1 MRGELRARSND
12 VEEDVE
18 CGCAVVGQQKTKKK
32 TVQGPVDVYLNTTMC
47 SWVAP
52 GQWTILSLGVIH
64 EGAGVRLPSAMRRE
78 RVVPRKQMV
87 VITITQR

>member
-1 MRGELRARSND
+1 MRMCSSRTTENK
-12 VEEDVE
+12 
-18 CGCAVVGQQKTKKK
+18 KT